1 MIETTDLTSL
11 SDKTCFLRLNFGR
24 FGVTRKVD
32 IGIQSEAVESRF
44 THQKKLLVSPELKAI
59 AKADNEIKA
68 QIDAICLPYDVGI
81 RFAPIAAIEQID
93 KILSD
98 YAKTRPA
105 LVDAFLNVYETQ
117 IKESELE
124 LKEQFDGK
132 DYPLAHE
139 VEAHFTFTYQF
150 ISFSVPGHLKSVAP
164 GVFAAEKEKA
174 HEMLME
180 AAAGIGQALA
190 TTAHELVA
198 NLLDRLTPDADGKSK
213 KLYAVHVTK
222 LQEFLNTFDLRN
234 VTDSKELQ
242 IEMDKLKAIMSGVD
256 VEKIKNSETLR
267 LGLQSQFK
275 EVTQSIGAL
284 VEVKGRKFRDLPEVE
299 VQ

>member
-1 MIETTDLTSL
+1 MIETTNLDSL
-11 SDKTCFLRLNFGR
+11 IDKTVFLRLNFGR

-93 KILSD
+93 NILSD
-98 YAKTRPA
+98 YAKTRPM
-105 LVDAFLNVYETQ
+105 LIEAFVQAYSDQVVEAE
-117 IKESELE
+117 KE
-124 LKEQFDGK
+124 LKEHFDFA
-132 DYPLAHE
+132 DYPGTQDIRKQ
-139 VEAHFTFTYQF
+139 FTFTYQF

-242 IEMDKLKAIMSGVD
+242 IEMDKLKAIMSGID

-284 VEVKGRKFRDLPEVE
+284 VEVKGRKFRDVPEAV
-299 VQ
+299 

>member
-1 MIETTDLTSL
+1 MTIETTNLDALV
-11 SDKTCFLRLNFGR
+11 DKTVFLRLNFGR

-93 KILSD
+93 SILSN

-105 LVDAFLNVYETQ
+105 LVESFLAVYNDQ
-117 IKESELE
+117 IKDSKIELM
-124 LKEQFDGK
+124 EQFNGA
-132 DYPLAHE
+132 DYPSTENVGAQ
-139 VEAHFTFTYQF
+139 FTFTYQF

-242 IEMDKLKAIMSGVD
+242 TEMDKLKAIMSGID
-256 VEKIKNSETLR
+256 VEKIKNFETLR
-267 LGLQSQFK
+267 LDLQSQFK
-275 EVTQSIGAL
+275 NVTQSIGSL
-284 VEVKGRKFRDLPEVE
+284 IEVKGRKFRDVPEAV
-299 VQ
+299 

>member
-1 MIETTDLTSL
+1 MTIETTNLDSL
-11 SDKTCFLRLNFGR
+11 IDKTVFLRLNFGR

-93 KILSD
+93 SILSN

-105 LVDAFLNVYETQ
+105 LIDAFVLVYEIQTADAE
-117 IKESELE
+117 IE
-124 LKEQFDGK
+124 LKEHFNPA
-132 DYPLAHE
+132 DYPSPEQVA
-139 VEAHFTFTYQF
+139 AQFTFTYQF

-242 IEMDKLKAIMSGVD
+242 TEMDKLKAIMSGID

-267 LGLQSQFK
+267 LDLQSQFK
-275 EVTQSIGAL
+275 NVTQSIGSL
-284 VEVKGRKFRDLPEVE
+284 IEVKGRKFRDVPEA
-299 VQ
+299 Q